1 MKDSCIGTVIEQLR
15 DSGRGLRSLRVWG
28 VHAPIV
34 KAISPAKSF
43 PTKPPNSFGLS
54 GSEQTTLYILHDAYV
69 LKRQT
74 PKNSINFRS
83 TLLTRPHRIPAWG
96 LSWASS
102 SYKSVRSKCC
112 PLLSSTTLPEPSRLQ
127 KSCPIP
133 FESKSRGCLQEPHVL
148 TQNDPPNMC

>member
-69 LKRQT
+69 LKPQT
-74 PKNSINFRS
+74 P
-83 TLLTRPHRIPAWG
+83 WG
-96 LSWASS
+96 L
-102 SYKSVRSKCC
+102 
-112 PLLSSTTLPEPSRLQ
+112 
-127 KSCPIP
+127 
-133 FESKSRGCLQEPHVL
+133 
-148 TQNDPPNMC
+148 